1 MITELRRNHK
11 LEHLL
16 HLAGL
21 ARSSYY
27 YHTKSISFLEKHTD
41 LTKHVKRVYQKHK
54 GLYGYRRITLTL
66 RKELKIPVNFKT
78 IAKIMKNLGFKSV
91 IRIKKYKSYR
101 GGVGKAAKNILQR
114 DFTATEPHQKWATD
128 VTEFNVSSNKLYLS
142 PVMDLFNGEII
153 SYNLSTSPNY
163 KQVLDMLE
171 QAFKRRRKDD
181 KADVQTI
188 LHSDQGWQ
196 YRLPTY
202 QKRLK
207 DNNIVQSMS
216 RKGNCLDNAIIENF
230 FGVLKSE
237 LFHLKKY
244 ASILELT
251 KEIKDYIKYYN
262 NERIRINLN
271 GMSPVEY
278 RAHYVKKIA

>member
-1 MITELRRNHK
+1 MITELRRQHK

-27 YHTKSISFLEKHTD
+27 YHTQSISFLDKYTE
-41 LTKHVKRVYQKHK
+41 LVENVKLIYNKNK

-66 RKELKIPVNFKT
+66 RKKFKAAVNFKT
-78 IAKIMKNLGFKSV
+78 VAKIMRHLELRSV
-91 IRIKKYKSYR
+91 IRVKKYKSYK
-101 GGVGKAAKNILQR
+101 GDVGKAAENILKR
-114 DFTATEPHQKWATD
+114 DFKAGQPHQKWVTD
-128 VTEFNVSSNKLYLS
+128 VTEFNVAGNKLYLS

-153 SYNLSTSPNY
+153 SYNLSSSANY
-163 KQVLDMLE
+163 KQILDMLE
-171 QAFKRRRKDD
+171 KAFKRRKNDN
-181 KADVQTI
+181 KEHTETI

-196 YRLPTY
+196 YRLQRY
-202 QKRLK
+202 QKKLK
-207 DNNIVQSMS
+207 ENNITQSMS

-237 LFHLKKY
+237 LFYVKKY
-244 ASILELT
+244 TSILQLA
-251 KEIKDYIKYYN
+251 KEIKGYIKYYN
-262 NERIRINLN
+262 NQRIRINLN

-278 RAHYVKKIA
+278 RAHYIKNTA